1 MLFHFLSCVTRFV
14 YAFFFCPVRS
24 SLIYVCLLLV
34 DLANLCLS
42 LSVAKGLSDCVYVIM
57 RECEVLRA
65 RAQRTSWACACL
77 LK

>member
-14 YAFFFCPVRS
+14 YAFFSVRS
-24 SLIYVCLLLV
+24 VRLLYVCLLLV

-65 RAQRTSWACACL
+65 RAQLTCWACACL